1 MISKHFITEKF
12 ADLHLHT
19 NFSDGTFTPE
29 NLVKEAMYM
38 GISTIAITDHDI
50 LDGIEPGILAGKK
63 YGVEVIPGVELSA
76 RSDDDEAEIHI
87 LGYYM
92 DLQNEKFRERLLD
105 FRETRVIRAR
115 KIVDKLNE
123 LGMEIEYDDVLKL
136 ADSSSVGRPHVATAL
151 VEKGYV
157 TTNSEAFNRYLFDGG
172 PAYVQKKKISPAGA
186 IAMILNAGGVPIL
199 AHPGM
204 IQQDIIPELI
214 SMGLMGLEAFHPFH
228 SIQLSNY
235 YCDLAKRYKILIT
248 GGSDCHGEAKSKT
261 YLGSVRLP
269 YKHVD
274 ALKQAKDYVLEMLDT
289 GC

>member
-1 MISKHFITEKF
+1 MISKHFITEKY

-19 NFSDGTFTPE
+19 TFSDGTLTPE
-29 NLVKEAMYM
+29 EIVKEAKLV
-38 GISTIAITDHDI
+38 GFSAISITDHDI

-76 RSDDDEAEIHI
+76 RSDDDAEIHI

-92 DLQNEKFRERLLD
+92 DLQNETFRERLQD
-105 FRETRVIRAR
+105 FRETRVVRA
-115 KIVDKLNE
+115 KKMVDKLNE
-123 LGMEIEYDDVLKL
+123 LGLDIGYDDVLKM
-136 ADSSSVGRPHVATAL
+136 ADSTSIGRPHVATAL

-157 TTNSEAFNRYLFDGG
+157 ATNSEAFNRYLFDGG
-172 PAYVQKKKISPAGA
+172 PAYVQKKKISPAEA
-186 IAMILNAGGVPIL
+186 IAMILDAGGVPVL

-228 SIQLSNY
+228 SVQLTYY

-248 GGSDCHGEAKSKT
+248 GGSDCHGEAKSRM
-261 YLGSVRLP
+261 YLGNIRLP
-269 YKHVD
+269 YRHID
-274 ALKQAKDYVLEMLDT
+274 ALKAARDYVVEQLDV